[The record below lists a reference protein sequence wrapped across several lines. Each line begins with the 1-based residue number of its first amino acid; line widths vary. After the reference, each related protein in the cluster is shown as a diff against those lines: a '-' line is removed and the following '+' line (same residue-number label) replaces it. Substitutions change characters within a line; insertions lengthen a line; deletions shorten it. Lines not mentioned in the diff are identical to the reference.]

1 MTETNIPAEL
11 RGLRQ
16 WVCWGKPGAARKCP
30 YNPHTG
36 TPAKAG
42 LQETW
47 ADFAAAA
54 QAVRAGRYEGVGFEF
69 RTGGG
74 LVGIDLDHCM
84 QDGKLTEWAAAWVE
98 RLDSYTEI
106 SPSGTGLHILCRG
119 KLPGEAVKRPRGEMY
134 DRARY
139 FTVTGNLY
147 GPAKPL
153 RDAGEAIAAL
163 YEELQAEARKG
174 QDKPTEARA
183 APALP
188 PAGKDYLS
196 IGLDKDGQFTA
207 LYRGDRPNGNES
219 ADDMALLNKL
229 AYWCNC
235 DRQAM
240 RAAFFASWHYQS
252 KDEAHKK
259 KTRRKD
265 YLPRSIDR
273 AVKDCTRTAAQDDA
287 AFQEARATESS
298 TQKGEEKAPDRK
310 AKEPL
315 LTPMREVEA
324 RRASYLISPYLPR
337 GMLAIMGGI
346 SGVGK
351 TWLALS
357 WAAAVSRGQRLP
369 FQKRMDAPPP
379 EGNVFYFTQ
388 ENDPNTVLRPRL
400 DLLGANMDR
409 VFIQAQ
415 TEGAYNPLTLDD
427 PRLEE
432 AAKLYPPALVIFDPI
447 QSYLGAKIE
456 MNKANEVRPSLDKL
470 GSFAKRFACTVV
482 LVSHMSKPGVGNASA
497 LDRLLGSSDFRNAA
511 RSIIVVGHD
520 PEDKDSRIFAHGKN
534 SIGPPGESQRYHI
547 DGGRGVIY
555 DGSCDLAA
563 DDIVKQA
570 QPGARAKPSVTLTQA
585 RRMLEELLG
594 PEGCATLEQVENLQ
608 VGEGI
613 SQRTFYRAKAEM
625 ALQTISIGKPPKRQT
640 WWLLPEIDAGKFKA
654 EHAPP
659 PEQMNFCNLDL

>member
-42 LQETW
+42 QPETW

-98 RLDSYTEI
+98 HFNSYTEV

-287 AFQEARATESS
+287 AFQEARAADGLAPAGEQANRDSGKGRALARACDIPYEPPRWCIAPYFQIGKGTLIQGDNGSGKTAFMCAVVAHVTTGRALIENEVDLPGNVLMLSVEDDLPVLRGRIEADGGDLSKVYFMKSTAGITFTSS
-298 TQKGEEKAPDRK
+298 
-310 AKEPL
+310 
-315 LTPMREVEA
+315 EVEA
-324 RRASYLISPYLPR
+324 AIREIS
-337 GMLAIMGGI
+337 
-346 SGVGK
+346 
-351 TWLALS
+351 
-357 WAAAVSRGQRLP
+357 AV
-369 FQKRMDAPPP
+369 MV
-379 EGNVFYFTQ
+379 VF
-388 ENDPNTVLRPRL
+388 DPLQAF
-400 DLLGANMDR
+400 LGANIDMFRPNETRPQITKLLEVCEREGTACAIVAHLVKSSADKSPVNRSLGSVDIPASMRSILHLVRNPDNEDECVMVHVKCSNAPKGRSIAYTIGDR
-409 VFIQAQ
+409 GGVHWTGYSDMTADDLTRIIKRKEKGVPYEREPLVQVFNQLITDKPGGGFWSYSELKNA
-415 TEGAYNPLTLDD
+415 GAKLLGFPPFGDIGELRSKLDNGLAKELQQKD
-427 PRLEE
+427 GLLVTHSVRGRANVRGIRLERY
-432 AAKLYPPALVIFDPI
+432 AAPQGYQEKL
-447 QSYLGAKIE
+447 
-456 MNKANEVRPSLDKL
+456 
-470 GSFAKRFACTVV
+470 
-482 LVSHMSKPGVGNASA
+482 
-497 LDRLLGSSDFRNAA
+497 
-511 RSIIVVGHD
+511 
-520 PEDKDSRIFAHGKN
+520 
-534 SIGPPGESQRYHI
+534 
-547 DGGRGVIY
+547 
-555 DGSCDLAA
+555 
-563 DDIVKQA
+563 
-570 QPGARAKPSVTLTQA
+570 
-585 RRMLEELLG
+585 EL
-594 PEGCATLEQVENLQ
+594 
-608 VGEGI
+608 
-613 SQRTFYRAKAEM
+613 
-625 ALQTISIGKPPKRQT
+625 
-640 WWLLPEIDAGKFKA
+640 
-654 EHAPP
+654 
-659 PEQMNFCNLDL
+659 

>member
-11 RGLRQ
+11 RSLRQ

-42 LQETW
+42 LPETW

-74 LVGIDLDHCM
+74 LVGIDLDHCI
-84 QDGKLTEWAAAWVE
+84 QGGKLTGWAAAWVE

-139 FTVTGNLY
+139 FTITGNLY
-147 GPAKPL
+147 GPAKPM

-174 QDKPTEARA
+174 QDKPTEAHA

-188 PAGKDYLS
+188 PSGKDYLS

-259 KTRRKD
+259 KARRKD

-287 AFQEARATESS
+287 AFQEARAADGLAPAGEQESRDSGKGRALARACDIPYEPPRWCIAPYFQIGKGTLIQGDNGSGKTAFMCAVVAHVTTGRALIENEVDLPGNVLMLSVEDDLPVLRGRIEADGGDLSKVYFMKS
-298 TQKGEEKAPDRK
+298 TAGI
-310 AKEPL
+310 
-315 LTPMREVEA
+315 TFTSSEVEA
-324 RRASYLISPYLPR
+324 AIREIS
-337 GMLAIMGGI
+337 
-346 SGVGK
+346 
-351 TWLALS
+351 
-357 WAAAVSRGQRLP
+357 AV
-369 FQKRMDAPPP
+369 MV
-379 EGNVFYFTQ
+379 VF
-388 ENDPNTVLRPRL
+388 DPLQAF
-400 DLLGANMDR
+400 LGANIDMFRPNETRPQITKLLEVCEREGTACAIVAHLVKSSADKSPVNRSLGSVDIPASMRSILHLVRNPDNEDECVMVHVKCSNAPKGRSIAYTIGDR
-409 VFIQAQ
+409 GGVHWTGYSDMTADDLTRIIKRKEKGVPYEREPLVQVFNQLITDKPGGGFWSYSELKNA
-415 TEGAYNPLTLDD
+415 GAKLLGFPPFGDIGELRSKLDNGLAKELQQKD
-427 PRLEE
+427 GLLVTHSVRGRANVRGIRLERY
-432 AAKLYPPALVIFDPI
+432 AAPQGYQEKL
-447 QSYLGAKIE
+447 
-456 MNKANEVRPSLDKL
+456 
-470 GSFAKRFACTVV
+470 
-482 LVSHMSKPGVGNASA
+482 
-497 LDRLLGSSDFRNAA
+497 
-511 RSIIVVGHD
+511 
-520 PEDKDSRIFAHGKN
+520 
-534 SIGPPGESQRYHI
+534 
-547 DGGRGVIY
+547 
-555 DGSCDLAA
+555 
-563 DDIVKQA
+563 
-570 QPGARAKPSVTLTQA
+570 
-585 RRMLEELLG
+585 EL
-594 PEGCATLEQVENLQ
+594 
-608 VGEGI
+608 
-613 SQRTFYRAKAEM
+613 
-625 ALQTISIGKPPKRQT
+625 
-640 WWLLPEIDAGKFKA
+640 
-654 EHAPP
+654 
-659 PEQMNFCNLDL
+659 